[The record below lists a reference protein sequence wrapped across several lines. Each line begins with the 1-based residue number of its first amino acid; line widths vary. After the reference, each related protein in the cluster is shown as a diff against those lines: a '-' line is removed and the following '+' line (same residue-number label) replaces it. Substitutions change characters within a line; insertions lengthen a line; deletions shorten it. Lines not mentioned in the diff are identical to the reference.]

1 MVSDCIWI
9 LQGEIL
15 YSEIII
21 SYPDTRSNQV
31 VLWHFVKIVVQV
43 LNRVTSSVKIA
54 GRPWDQRSMEPKTRS
69 PAQAV
74 PIATSCTG
82 QGEKNP
88 VLAAIASFLF
98 SGLGQVY
105 NGNFGKGLLI
115 FFGTLIGSMIFLI
128 PGLIV
133 LIYGIY
139 DAYTTAKKMNEGQ
152 VPFVPYQTTHIIAF
166 VVIGFV
172 VMIIYFLVLAGLA
185 MALSG
190 L

>member
-1 MVSDCIWI
+1 MAFCENC
-9 LQGEIL
+9 GA
-15 YSEIII
+15 
-21 SYPDTRSNQV
+21 
-31 VLWHFVKIVVQV
+31 
-43 LNRVTSSVKIA
+43 SVKP
-54 GRPWDQRSMEPKTRS
+54 GDQFCENCGASLGAAATEPKPPQPVQ
-69 PAQAV
+69 PAPPAA
-74 PIATSCTG
+74 PAAG
-82 QGEKNP
+82 QGEKSP
-88 VLAAIASFLF
+88 VLAAIASLLF

-105 NGNFGKGLLI
+105 NGSFGKGLLI

-166 VVIGFV
+166 IVIGIV
-172 VMIIYFLVLAGLA
+172 VMIIYVLVLASLA
-185 MALSG
+185 MAMGG